1 MAAKEYMERLK
12 NTGRNDACPCDS
24 GKKYKKCHLQ
34 GDEEK
39 RSKDMAKAAEEA
51 AAKAAEEEAKE
62 ESTEEKKDDHG
73 HPPEHR
79 GRKGASTK
87 PKPKPKPATVA
98 RQVSTPRKAGTS

>member
-1 MAAKEYMERLK
+1 MADEEYKERLK
-12 NTGRNDACPCDS
+12 QTGRNDTCPCGS

-34 GDEEK
+34 EDEGK

-51 AAKAAEEEAKE
+51 AARAAEEEAKE

-73 HPPEHR
+73 HPPEHK